1 MLSLLDNNYPMDK
14 SNIISYWSYEKP
26 SDANKIQDYLV
37 AKLAKFYSELNNV
50 DLVNLNLLDES
61 FNYFY
66 WFICSKTGE
75 LYFINL
81 IINNRE
87 YQLSKDMIQ
96 ALSEVNRYVFKQ
108 INFDIEEVDT
118 INNPSQYIYSVTIGP
133 SDNKSFKQNKYFVVN
148 NIDVDDKSVLN
159 INKPSRTIRYLR
171 RQILND
177 TKKRPRDES
186 QEPIVDSPV
195 PVKRKKL
202 ESGSEWKDMIA
213 ASSVRNY
220 LLNDPLLDYLKEY
233 NIMSINDIPSRVPNS
248 KSFLSET
255 SSPDTFTKYIMDA
268 GIEFEEELFKIIK
281 KEHQIVKV
289 AEYFQAKTKE
299 KFDET
304 IRLMKEGVPLIYQG
318 VLHNFENKTFGL
330 PDLMVRS
337 DYLNKL
343 MGYQVIDNE
352 EANLGSTVL
361 GTAFHY
367 KIIDI
372 KHSNIPL
379 RADGIHILNSESIPA
394 YKGQLYI
401 YTCALNKI
409 QGININKAFIWGKK
423 YFWESKNTKYE
434 RTDFLNKL
442 GVIDYDSVDSEY
454 VNQTNEAIKWI
465 QIVRN
470 EGSHWKLLPI
480 PCRSE
485 LFPNM
490 KNEKDGPYRKLKNEL
505 NEKIKEITS
514 VIYCG
519 VKHRQAAHQNS
530 VFKWTDPKCT
540 AKLMG
545 FNPKG
550 KQSVI
555 VDSVLEIN
563 RQGQDIIRPEYI
575 GWDRLNWYNHRKDHM
590 EFYLDFETLNSNFG
604 SIIKD
609 GLISYNNNQYIFM
622 IGLGHVV
629 NNNWIFKTFTMKE
642 KTDDAEVNM
651 FNEFYKY
658 VNDIMKAHKKKIAK
672 FYHWSGAEPLAYNSF
687 KNRNGD
693 IQFKDT
699 NFMFYDLYK
708 VFINEPVVVK
718 GALNFSLKTIAKAL
732 KAQSLIE
739 TCWDQSSPCSNGLT
753 AMILANRIYENFNNK
768 LIDCVQTD
776 TVMKEIA
783 QYNEV
788 DCKVMYEIHELMKSL

>member
-1 MLSLLDNNYPMDK
+1 MDK

-26 SDANKIQDYLV
+26 SEKSKIQDLLV
-37 AKLAKFYSELNNV
+37 EKLAKFYSDLNNI
-50 DLVNLNLLDES
+50 DLVNLNLLDEL
-61 FNYFY
+61 FNYYY
-66 WFICSKTGE
+66 WFICRKTGE

-81 IINNRE
+81 IINDRE

-96 ALSEVNRYVFKQ
+96 ALSELNRYVFKQ
-108 INFDIEEVDT
+108 INFEIDEVDEVDK
-118 INNPSQYIYSVTIGP
+118 INNSSNYIFCLTIDRMNH
-133 SDNKSFKQNKYFVVN
+133 STIKTTKNYVVSN
-148 NIDVDDKSVLN
+148 LEILDKSVIN
-159 INKPSRTIRYLR
+159 INKPSRTIRYIR
-171 RQILND
+171 RQILTD
-177 TKKRPRDES
+177 CKKRPRGENS
-186 QEPIVDSPV
+186 EELYEVV
-195 PVKRKKL
+195 PECYIPNKRKKL
-202 ESGSEWKDMIA
+202 ESRIDWKDMIA
-213 ASSVRNY
+213 ASSIRNY

-233 NIMSINDIPSRVPNS
+233 NIKSINDVPSRIPNS
-248 KSFLSET
+248 KTNMNET
-255 SSPDTFTKYIMDA
+255 TRTDTFTKHIMDA

-289 AEYFQAKTKE
+289 AEYFQAKSQE

-304 IRLMKEGVPLIYQG
+304 IQLMKQGAPIIYQG
-318 VLHNFENKTFGL
+318 VLHNFDNKTFGL

-343 MGYQVIDNE
+343 MGYQVIDDE
-352 EANLGSTVL
+352 ESNLKSIKL
-361 GTAFHY
+361 GTNWHY
-367 KIIDI
+367 KIVDI

-401 YTCALNKI
+401 YTNALNKI
-409 QGININKAFIWGKK
+409 QGIDINKAFIWGKK
-423 YFWESKNTKYE
+423 YFWESKNVKYE

-442 GVIDYDSVDSEY
+442 GVIDYDGVDSEY
-454 VNQTNEAIKWI
+454 INQTNDAIKWI
-465 QIVRN
+465 HMVRN
-470 EGSHWKLLPI
+470 EGSNWKLLPI
-480 PCRSE
+480 PSRAE

-490 KNEKDGPYRKLKNEL
+490 KNEKDGPWRRLKNEL
-505 NEKIKEITS
+505 NEKINEITS

-519 VKHRQAAHQNS
+519 VKHRQTAHQNR
-530 VFKWTDPKCT
+530 VYKWTDPKCT
-540 AKLMG
+540 AKIMG

-555 VDSVLEIN
+555 VDSILNIN
-563 RQGQDIIRPEYI
+563 RQAKDIIRPQYI
-575 GWDRLNWYNHRKDHM
+575 NWDRINWYNQRKDQM

-609 GLISYNNNQYIFM
+609 GIISYNSNQYIFM
-622 IGLGHVV
+622 IGLGYVS
-629 NNNWIFKTFTMKE
+629 NNNWIFKTFIMKE
-642 KTDDAEVNM
+642 KSDEAEVNM

-658 VNDIMKAHKKKIAK
+658 VNDILKQHKQRVAK
-672 FYHWSGAEPLAYNSF
+672 FYHWSGAEPLAYSSF

-693 IQFKDT
+693 IYFKDS

-708 VFINEPVVVK
+708 IFISEPIVIK

-732 KAQSLIE
+732 KSHSMIN

-753 AMILANRIYENFNNK
+753 AMILANRIYENYKDK
-768 LIDCVQTD
+768 LIDCVQSD

-788 DCKVMYEIHELMKSL
+788 DCKVMHEIHELMRENL